1 MFKTAALF
9 ATTLIVAAMSAGE
22 SEARV
27 RQALPDTTELAALP
41 ADGGPEF
48 NRLVFQTSPYLR
60 QHARNP
66 VNWYPWG
73 PEALALA
80 AAENR
85 PIFLSVGYSTCHWC
99 HVMEHESFEND
110 EVAAILN
117 ANYVCIKVDR
127 EERPDLDAIYMSAT
141 QLFTGRGGWPNSLW
155 LTPEG
160 KPWFAGTYFPRD
172 DRGGRPGFK
181 TLLLQLRE
189 VWDTRRADVDAQ
201 AEQIVQAIAQY
212 GVLPPGGGALDRSP
226 IEGALTLMADRF
238 DPAAGGF
245 GDAPKFP
252 PHQALALLLHEYRR
266 QADPELLAM
275 IEQTLEAMARG
286 GIHDQIG
293 GGFHRY
299 STDAHWFLPHFEKML
314 YDNAMLLPIYA
325 EAASITGRDDFAAV
339 ARGIATW
346 ALRDMRDA
354 GGAFHSALDADS
366 EGEEGKFYL
375 WSEAQLAE
383 QLGVEAAEIF
393 GRIHG
398 AVDGGNYHEE
408 ATGERPGT
416 NILHL
421 PRSLVEAVAEEGVS
435 LASTL
440 EQRERLRAHRDGN
453 RIWPEKDDKVLTA
466 WNGLMIAG
474 LAQAGRL
481 LEEPAWIAA
490 AGEAADFL
498 LDTMLRDGRLLRS
511 YRAGEAALPAYLDD
525 YAGLAFGLLALHE
538 ATGRADRLAQA
549 ESLMATLVEH
559 HWDEA
564 GAGFFFTADDH
575 EQLLHRSKDPYDSA
589 LPSGNGIAL
598 QVLLDLPGASHADR
612 LRRALESF
620 QPVMARSS
628 QGAGSLLLALSR
640 YLDLAPSTLPVLPG
654 AEGSAEAS
662 AAAPPLRAEL
672 YLGAIAASPS
682 EEIPIL
688 LRLVIDEGWH
698 LNSAAPGD
706 SGLIATRLS
715 LAGEGFL
722 LDPPDYPMGESLSV
736 PFSPAPISVYS
747 GELLLAAKLRV
758 AADASSGR
766 RSLDLILDY
775 QACDE
780 GRCLP
785 PATLSLSI
793 ELEIGEGSAGTPRH
807 SGLFLERR

>member
-1 MFKTAALF
+1 MPINMSVLTAALIAVALF
-9 ATTLIVAAMSAGE
+9 ASE

-27 RQALPDTTELAALP
+27 RQPLPDPTELAALP

-141 QLFTGRGGWPNSLW
+141 QLFTGRGGWPNSVW
-155 LTPEG
+155 LTPAG
-160 KPWFAGTYFPRD
+160 KPWFAGTYFPRED
-172 DRGGRPGFK
+172 QGNRPGFK
-181 TLLLQLRE
+181 TILLQFRE
-189 VWDTRRADVDAQ
+189 IWDTRRAEVDAQ
-201 AEQIVQAIAQY
+201 AEQIVTAIARH
-212 GVLPPGGGALDRSP
+212 GVLPPGGGALDRTP
-226 IEGALTLMADRF
+226 LENALSRFKTRF
-238 DPAAGGF
+238 DAAAGGF

-252 PHQALALLLHEYRR
+252 PHQALALLLHEYNRR
-266 QADPELLAM
+266 AEPELLVM
-275 IEQTLEAMARG
+275 IEKTLEAMARG
-286 GIHDQIG
+286 GMHDQIG

-299 STDAHWFLPHFEKML
+299 STDARWFLPHFEKML
-314 YDNAMLLPIYA
+314 YDNALLLPIYA
-325 EAASITGRDDFAAV
+325 EAARITGRDDFAAV

-354 GGAFHSALDADS
+354 GGGFHSALDADS

-383 QLGVEAAEIF
+383 QLGSEAAEIF
-393 GRIHG
+393 GRVHG
-398 AVDGGNYHEE
+398 AVDGGNYREE
-408 ATGERPGT
+408 ATGERIGT

-421 PRSLVEAVAEEGVS
+421 PVSLTEAAAAAGVS
-435 LASTL
+435 AESIL
-440 EQRERLRAHRDGN
+440 EQRELLRAHRDGT

-474 LAQAGRL
+474 LARAGSL
-481 LEEPAWIAA
+481 LEESSWVEA
-490 AGEAADFL
+490 AGEAADFI

-511 YRAGEAALPAYLDD
+511 YRDGAAALPAYLDD
-525 YAGLAFGLLALHE
+525 YADLALGLLALHE
-538 ATGRADRLAQA
+538 ATGRSDRLAQA
-549 ESLMATLVEH
+549 ESLMATLVKH

-564 GAGFFFTADDH
+564 GAGFYFTADDH
-575 EQLLHRSKDPYDSA
+575 EELLHRSKDPYDSA
-589 LPSGNGIAL
+589 LPAGNGIAL
-598 QVLLDLPGASHADR
+598 QVMLDLPGAAHADR

-620 QPVMARSS
+620 QPIMAQAP

-640 YLDLAPSTLPVLPG
+640 YIDLDLPTLPALAG
-654 AEGSAEAS
+654 AEGSADAT
-662 AAAPPLRAEL
+662 AGAPPLRAEL
-672 YLGAIAASPS
+672 YLGAAAVSS
-682 EEIPIL
+682 SGEIPIL

-698 LNSAAPGD
+698 LNSAVPEDPA
-706 SGLIATRLS
+706 LIATRMS
-715 LAGEGFL
+715 LAGEEFL
-722 LDPPDYPMGESLSV
+722 LDPPDYPAGEKLSV

-747 GELLLAAKLRV
+747 GDLLLRATLRV
-758 AADASSGR
+758 AADASSG
-766 RSLDLILDY
+766 LHGVDLLLDY

-785 PATLSLSI
+785 PAVLRLNF
-793 ELEIGEGSAGTPRH
+793 ELMVDAGSPAESRH
-807 SGLFLERR
+807 PELFPERP